1 MKIGVIGATG
11 RTGQEIVKE
20 AISRGH
26 EVTAIVRSKDKAAS
40 LFGNQVTIIKQ
51 GALTLTHDDLSE
63 FDEVVDAFASPQ
75 AYQHLDLAS
84 RLISAFRN
92 DDTTNLFFILGASSL
107 KQADGTMM
115 LDTIL
120 KDNAGQPWIQT
131 PVQQVHEYNYLQW
144 IDNVNWTA
152 ISPQATFTPGP
163 KTTYRIGKDEI
174 LLNKAG
180 KSEVS
185 TENLASALLDEI
197 EQPKHLRQRFT
208 VVDD

>member
-51 GALTLTHDDLSE
+51 DALTLTHDDLSE

>member
-51 GALTLTHDDLSE
+51 DALTLTHDDLSE

-163 KTTYRIGKDEI
+163 KTTYRIAKDEI

-185 TENLASALLDEI
+185 TGNLASALLDEI